1 MKKTCVFITLYL
13 FVFFLLSCGLRTIP
27 SGTISV
33 RLTDGRQAKIE
44 GFLAYDGNVLVCQDD
59 RLDISSL
66 QAGTYTLV
74 LWGRAPESPEEY
86 NDFLWVGPIELSRQ
100 DIISGKTLR
109 PETWE
114 PVEVSVEERGLT
126 EGANE
131 SVKCFFARFID
142 ARDTALYGPFPLNRA
157 IAVHAEGI
165 EGVVVQDLSTQT
177 QVTQRIDWTR
187 PDKRYT
193 VDYVEEEISSLTV
206 AFDRREVSPK
216 SLRFTA
222 LPTEEG
228 YMVYGGEAY
237 FENETGLF
245 ELLFGQWEAYRWE
258 ASFYEAGTTYHI
270 RSREPLR
277 LDWSYLLTIDLG
289 GALHLTK
296 VGQPYYT
303 INERI
308 QIGFNDLIRDAYDH
322 TVHILSENRDSRCFY
337 VSLEREGQ
345 LVFSGRYAYDESFEY
360 LLEDAGAYTLEI
372 TVDTEAWQ
380 GRINREYPFEVI
392 KETGAFKIAN
402 SFGIGGWE
410 NIPDGFLWM
419 TYEAMK
425 QSHISAWIIDRRP
438 DYVPTTLAVIE
449 IAHEKRR
456 DITLSIGTGNPES
469 PNATKT
475 FFNYVQHGGDLPF
488 PENKIV
494 LDITDLCP
502 IQGETVTIGLYDSD
516 INAETGT
523 LLSFSIEITEGE
535 GQSPIRTYYA
545 TGLPIA
551 TRNGQT
557 VTVRIEGV
565 QAPEARESNLT
576 SKLFESSRLPTR
588 EELEAI
594 ERDHLKL
601 EESPPIPSERWDT
614 LYEQGAIRVIDA
626 YVPENRQREGV
637 VDLSTSKYFPP
648 IGNQGDKNSCVAWS
662 TGYYVTSYY
671 NAWNHDLDLSGAEWI
686 PAGGVGYPTEAYW
699 DKLMSPD
706 FIYHQ
711 INQGVDEG
719 SAYIDAYQLIVDIG
733 ACVWGYK
740 PYDLEDYT
748 SYPSEMAWRNAP
760 LHRQR
765 HVNAEMNAIYYISC
779 ETDGDIDIFKNLL
792 RDGYL
797 FTIAVNSNFYSRLSQ
812 NDLWHTRNYD
822 VILTNHA
829 NTVVGFDDEH

>member
-322 TVHILSENRDSRCFY
+322 TA
-337 VSLEREGQ
+337 VSYTHLRAHETVLD
-345 LVFSGRYAYDESFEY
+345 LVCRL
-360 LLEDAGAYTLEI
+360 LLEKKNKYKT
-372 TVDTEAWQ
+372 
-380 GRINREYPFEVI
+380 
-392 KETGAFKIAN
+392 K
-402 SFGIGGWE
+402 
-410 NIPDGFLWM
+410 
-419 TYEAMK
+419 K
-425 QSHISAWIIDRRP
+425 Q
-438 DYVPTTLAVIE
+438 
-449 IAHEKRR
+449 K
-456 DITLSIGTGNPES
+456 
-469 PNATKT
+469 TKT
-475 FFNYVQHGGDLPF
+475 NH
-488 PENKIV
+488 KIV
-494 LDITDLCP
+494 L
-502 IQGETVTIGLYDSD
+502 TI
-516 INAETGT
+516 
-523 LLSFSIEITEGE
+523 
-535 GQSPIRTYYA
+535 
-545 TGLPIA
+545 
-551 TRNGQT
+551 
-557 VTVRIEGV
+557 RI
-565 QAPEARESNLT
+565 
-576 SKLFESSRLPTR
+576 
-588 EELEAI
+588 
-594 ERDHLKL
+594 
-601 EESPPIPSERWDT
+601 
-614 LYEQGAIRVIDA
+614 
-626 YVPENRQREGV
+626 
-637 VDLSTSKYFPP
+637 
-648 IGNQGDKNSCVAWS
+648 
-662 TGYYVTSYY
+662 
-671 NAWNHDLDLSGAEWI
+671 
-686 PAGGVGYPTEAYW
+686 
-699 DKLMSPD
+699 
-706 FIYHQ
+706 
-711 INQGVDEG
+711 
-719 SAYIDAYQLIVDIG
+719 
-733 ACVWGYK
+733 
-740 PYDLEDYT
+740 
-748 SYPSEMAWRNAP
+748 
-760 LHRQR
+760 
-765 HVNAEMNAIYYISC
+765 
-779 ETDGDIDIFKNLL
+779 
-792 RDGYL
+792 
-797 FTIAVNSNFYSRLSQ
+797 
-812 NDLWHTRNYD
+812 
-822 VILTNHA
+822 
-829 NTVVGFDDEH
+829 